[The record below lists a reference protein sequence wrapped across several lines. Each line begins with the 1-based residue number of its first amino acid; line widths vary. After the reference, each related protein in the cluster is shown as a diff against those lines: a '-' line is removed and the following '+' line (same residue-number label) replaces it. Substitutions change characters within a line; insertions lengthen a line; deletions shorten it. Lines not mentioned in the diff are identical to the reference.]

1 MTSLGSEHTEAE
13 NAAREQ
19 ARQARDAAL
28 RVLVYVV
35 MDDAQPD
42 SVANKT
48 MGFIQA
54 IESFGWRLEQMTTT
68 RSQDFAPAIHTLMF
82 RSTSAPLADS
92 DHDGFSDTFSG

>member
-28 RVLVYVV
+28 TVFVYVLG
-35 MDDAQPD
+35 DDARPYTF
-42 SVANKT
+42 AEKT
-48 MGFIQA
+48 TGAIKG

-82 RSTSAPLADS
+82 RSTVGAA
-92 DHDGFSDTFSG
+92 G